1 MKICAWNLKDD
12 WGWLLGCTVLIGIVI
27 CFLVSL
33 YPSYSQMV
41 GDLFVNL
48 PIAKSFMGPFA
59 GELISTSLIDA
70 FFTLEF
76 FSWFGVMLSLYPLMD
91 AGIAIAGEVEHRTLD
106 VLLAQPISRSR
117 VLLEKFLAISIHL
130 AILCLASFLIL
141 WAALAVWV
149 SESPS
154 IREYGLVFLNLYG
167 LLLVITAFGFFCSVL
182 LPSTKAVVAV
192 SFGSILLSFVFHR
205 GLSAFDKTQWLARL
219 SLFYYADPTKILVRK
234 SLDWADSMVLIVAG
248 GGLLITSLI
257 LFERKDITVS

>member
-41 GDLFVNL
+41 GDLFLNL

-59 GELISTSLIDA
+59 GELISRSLVDA

-76 FSWFGVMLSLYPLMD
+76 FSWFGLMLSLYPLMD
-91 AGIAIAGEVEHRTLD
+91 AGSAIAGELEHRTLD
-106 VLLAQPISRSR
+106 VLLAQPISRSC
-117 VLLEKFLAISIHL
+117 VLLEKFLAIAIHM
-130 AILCLASFLIL
+130 AVICLASFLIL

-149 SESPS
+149 SASPS
-154 IREYGLVFLNLYG
+154 IREYALVFISLYG
-167 LLLVITAFGFFCSVL
+167 LLLVITAFGFLCSVL
-182 LPSTKAVVAV
+182 LPSTQMVVAV
-192 SFGSILLSFVFHR
+192 GFGSVLLSFIFHK
-205 GLSAFDKTQWLARL
+205 GLSAFEQTQWLARL
-219 SLFYYADPTKILVRK
+219 TPFYYADPTKILLRGT
-234 SLDWADSMVLIVAG
+234 LDWADSLVLFGTG
-248 GGLLITSLI
+248 GTLLMLSLI

>member
-12 WGWLLGCTVLIGIVI
+12 WGWLLGCTVVIGIVI
-27 CFLVSL
+27 CFLVSI
-33 YPSYSQMV
+33 YPSYSQMMR
-41 GDLFVNL
+41 DLFKNL
-48 PIAKSFMGPFA
+48 PMAKTFMGRFA
-59 GELISTSLIDA
+59 VELISASLVDA
-70 FFTLEF
+70 FFTLQF
-76 FSWFGVMLSLYPLMD
+76 FSWFAVMLSLYPLMD
-91 AGIAIAGEVEHRTLD
+91 AGSAIAGEVERRTLD

-130 AILCLASFLIL
+130 AVLCLASFLIL
-141 WAALAVWV
+141 WAALSVWV

-154 IREYGLVFLNLYG
+154 IHEYALIFLNLYG

-192 SFGSILLSFVFHR
+192 GFGSILLSFVFHK

-219 SLFYYADPTKILVRK
+219 TLFYYADPTKILVRGT
-234 SLDWADSMVLIVAG
+234 LDWADSLVLIVTG
-248 GGLLITSLI
+248 GVLLITSII